1 VAEATTAATVEEDED
16 ALTTAAGP
24 ADDGGVEFELDDVD
38 DIDDGFDMG
47 ERRIVGE

>member
-1 VAEATTAATVEEDED
+1 LEVDVAETTTTAEEDD
-16 ALTTAAGP
+16 ALTTTGP

-38 DIDDGFDMG
+38 DIDDGFEMG